1 MKLKDILKNEGLQL
15 VLLAVPFLLLVPLWD
30 KFPPRVPIH
39 WGLNG
44 EPNDWADKEWGLLLI
59 PLTNVGLVLLL
70 GFIHQFDSRLKSY
83 GPEMLGSLGSVF
95 KILRL
100 TISGFMTA
108 MALLIDAASL
118 GWKLD
123 MLRLST
129 LAMLV
134 LFAVMGNYL
143 PKLRPNR
150 FVGIR
155 TPWTRKSPEVWIRT
169 HRLFGR
175 IQLIGSLALIPP
187 CLFLPSTWMVFL
199 LIGFILLTTLGSV
212 VYSYV
217 CYRTLD
223 LSQK

>member
-1 MKLKDILKNEGLQL
+1 MKLKDMLKNEWPQL
-15 VLLAVPFLLLVPLWD
+15 VLLAVPFLVLVPLWD
-30 KFPPRVPIH
+30 KFPPRMAIH
-39 WGLNG
+39 WGLDGQPNG
-44 EPNDWADKEWGLLLI
+44 WADKEWGLLLM

-70 GFIHQFDSRLKSY
+70 GFIHQFDSRLKCY
-83 GPEMLGSLGSVF
+83 GRETQASLGNVF

-100 TISGFMTA
+100 AISGFMAA
-108 MALLIDAASL
+108 MTLLLDAFAL

-129 LAMLV
+129 FAMLA
-134 LFAVMGNYL
+134 LFAVIGNYL

-155 TPWTRKSPEVWIRT
+155 TRWTLKSPEVWIRT

-175 IQLIGSLALIPP
+175 INLVGSLALMPL
-187 CLFLPSTWMVFL
+187 CLVLPSTCAVL
-199 LIGFILLTTLGSV
+199 LLVAFILITSLGAM

-217 CYRTLD
+217 CYR
-223 LSQK
+223 SMPP

>member
-1 MKLKDILKNEGLQL
+1 MKLKDMLKSEWPQL
-15 VLLAVPFLLLVPLWD
+15 VLLAVPFLVLVPLWD
-30 KFPPRVPIH
+30 KFPSRVPIH

-44 EPNDWADKEWGLLLI
+44 KPNSWANKEWGLLLI

-83 GPEMLGSLGSVF
+83 GPETLGSLGNVF

-100 TISGFMTA
+100 TISGFMVA

-134 LFAVMGNYL
+134 LFAVVGNYL

-155 TPWTRKSPEVWIRT
+155 TPWTLKSPEVWIRT

-175 IQLIGSLALIPP
+175 IQLIGSLALMPL
-187 CLFLPSTWMVFL
+187 CLFLPSIWTVL
-199 LIGFILLTTLGSV
+199 LLVGFILLTALGSV

-217 CYRTLD
+217 CHRTLD
-223 LSQK
+223 LS

>member
-1 MKLKDILKNEGLQL
+1 MKLKDTLKSEWPQL
-15 VLLAVPFLLLVPLWD
+15 VLLAVPFLVLVPLWD
-30 KFPPRVPIH
+30 KFPPRVPTH

-44 EPNDWADKEWGLLLI
+44 KPNSWADKEWGLLLI

-83 GPEMLGSLGSVF
+83 GPETLGSLGNVF

-100 TISGFMTA
+100 TISGFMAA

-134 LFAVMGNYL
+134 LFAVVGIYL

-155 TPWTRKSPEVWIRT
+155 TPWTLKSSEVWIRT
-169 HRLFGR
+169 HRFFGR
-175 IQLIGSLALIPP
+175 IQLIGSLALMPL
-187 CLFLPSTWMVFL
+187 CFFVPSTWTVL
-199 LIGFILLTTLGSV
+199 LLVSFVLLTALGSV
-212 VYSYV
+212 IYSYV

-223 LSQK
+223 LS